1 MAGTRDDEMVISYGE
16 HGIVFEDRA
25 AMRQWLAAQSE
36 RPEGVWLVFG
46 KAGGPSTLSA
56 AEALEEA
63 LCHGWIDGQMKRIDD
78 LAYVKYFAPRR
89 PGSKWSARNRALV
102 QKLIE
107 RGSVTQTGLDA
118 VASAKAD
125 GTWDTLATPAP
136 SADQNDELD
145 SLIRGHEPAYTNWG
159 RMSPSVRR
167 TYAKLYF
174 DAKSDAT
181 RARRLERIID
191 RLDQNLKP
199 M

>member
-1 MAGTRDDEMVISYGE
+1 M
-16 HGIVFEDRA
+16 
-25 AMRQWLAAQSE
+25 
-36 RPEGVWLVFG
+36 
-46 KAGGPSTLSA
+46 
-56 AEALEEA
+56 
-63 LCHGWIDGQMKRIDD
+63 
-78 LAYVKYFAPRR
+78 
-89 PGSKWSARNRALV
+89 

-107 RGSVTQTGLDA
+107 RGIVTQTGLDA

-125 GTWDTLATPAP
+125 GTWDAPGAAAP

-145 SLIRGHEPAYTNWG
+145 SLIQGHEPAYTNWG

-167 TYAKLYF
+167 TYGKLYF